1 MDKVPEIGEQN
12 CIDGYKTHIDVCCRK
27 DDKVCSFSCVPPETN
42 ELITKTPLK
51 RTELI
56 KLIGEEAKKNII
68 IPEKFT
74 EVQKKDLLTM
84 V

>member
-1 MDKVPEIGEQN
+1 MDKVQEIGEQN

-27 DDKVCSFSCVPPETN
+27 DDKVCSFSCVPPESN

-51 RTELI
+51 KSELI
-56 KLIGEEAKKNII
+56 KLMGDEIKENKEA
-68 IPEKFT
+68 
-74 EVQKKDLLTM
+74 VLAM

>member
-12 CIDGYKTHIDVCCRK
+12 CIDGYKTHTDVCCRK
-27 DDKVCSFSCVPPETN
+27 DDKVCSFSCVPPESD
-42 ELITKTPLK
+42 ELMTKTPLK

-56 KLIGEEAKKNII
+56 KLMGEEAKKS

-74 EVQKKDLLTM
+74 DDQKKDVLTM